1 MRREF
6 DSRYPHKISVSIF
19 FALSPIVVFAREC
32 YTFSL
37 SVYLLSE
44 MKKVVIY
51 STPTCVYCNAAKE
64 FFTQNNVA
72 FENFN
77 VAEDLTKRQEM
88 IEKSG
93 QMGVPVIFVDDEMVV
108 GFDKARLSEL
118 LGVAQA

>member
-1 MRREF
+1 M
-6 DSRYPHKISVSIF
+6 
-19 FALSPIVVFAREC
+19 
-32 YTFSL
+32 
-37 SVYLLSE
+37 LSE
-44 MKKVVIY
+44 MKKVTIY
-51 STPTCVYCNAAKE
+51 STPTCVYCNGAKE

-72 FENFN
+72 FENYN

-118 LGVAQA
+118 LGIK